1 MVLVVKNL
9 PAAAGDAR
17 DTDSIPGCRR
27 SPRIANGNS
36 LQCSCLE
43 DPWAKE
49 PGGPQSVGS
58 QRVRHDWAHTQHGG
72 VPVMELVPL

>member
-49 PGGPQSVGS
+49 PGVK
-58 QRVRHDWAHTQHGG
+58 
-72 VPVMELVPL
+72 